1 MQKRKLPEHKK
12 AGIKPA
18 FKNAYYLFFYLSGQF
33 KTLLRQPEPV
43 WQKMKSVSEQPVNPY
58 RPVSR
63 FQELKRRSASLLT
76 GGFLRLSRMTTGAK
90 IERSEAETM
99 IGLSETDSFTSL
111 TGLPKMK
118 ATVLGSALTGI
129 SDIFLMISI

>member
-1 MQKRKLPEHKK
+1 
-12 AGIKPA
+12 
-18 FKNAYYLFFYLSGQF
+18 
-33 KTLLRQPEPV
+33 
-43 WQKMKSVSEQPVNPY
+43 
-58 RPVSR
+58 
-63 FQELKRRSASLLT
+63 
-76 GGFLRLSRMTTGAK
+76 MTTGAK
-90 IERSEAETM
+90 ESIERSEAETM

>member
-1 MQKRKLPEHKK
+1 M
-12 AGIKPA
+12 
-18 FKNAYYLFFYLSGQF
+18 
-33 KTLLRQPEPV
+33 
-43 WQKMKSVSEQPVNPY
+43 
-58 RPVSR
+58 
-63 FQELKRRSASLLT
+63 
-76 GGFLRLSRMTTGAK
+76 RLSRMTTGAK
-90 IERSEAETM
+90 ESIERSEAETM